1 MVVVVPLP
9 LRTSVT
15 PAGGLAV
22 RSVKEPLARS
32 TVIVTGDAGAE
43 RLLTAVRMV
52 WASVLVAASRVTVD
66 VVARTVW
73 RFAAVSGLTVT
84 GMSRGRPPPRGCCR
98 CRR

>member
-22 RSVKEPLARS
+22 RSVKDPLARL

-43 RLLTAVRMV
+43 RLLTAVRTV
-52 WASVLVAASRVTVD
+52 WASVSVAASRVTVE

-73 RFAAVSGLTVT
+73 RLSVVRALTVWLRAPELLPR
-84 GMSRGRPPPRGCCR
+84 SLVSPP
-98 CRR
+98 